1 MRYRGLFWP
10 ALLIFAGVVALLVN
24 TGLLSVDRL
33 YELVNLWPLIL
44 IVIGLELIV
53 RRTAHGTTANVAT
66 ALIVL
71 LAIAGAAAYVT
82 IVPNPA
88 ATNSHD
94 FSGRI
99 GELTKASVAIDAGAA
114 NITITGSDLGP
125 DLYRAHIEYS
135 GPTPEVTLT
144 ADGDLNIDQPNNNV
158 FGIEAQKFVL
168 NLQLSSG
175 VTWKIAEKSGAT
187 TDSLQ
192 LGSIHVASIS
202 LNGGASHDDLVLG
215 PPSGVVPVTINGGAL
230 TVGVHRPTGTKASV
244 DVSGGAVTL
253 NADGREMHAI
263 GKLSFSTG
271 DLGSDYYQ
279 VQVNGGACTV
289 TVDTAIPSG

>member
-1 MRYRGLFWP
+1 MRYRGLVWP

-114 NITITGSDLGP
+114 NITITGTDLGP
-125 DLYRAHIEYS
+125 GELSTFAPSNWCDLSR
-135 GPTPEVTLT
+135 
-144 ADGDLNIDQPNNNV
+144 
-158 FGIEAQKFVL
+158 
-168 NLQLSSG
+168 
-175 VTWKIAEKSGAT
+175 
-187 TDSLQ
+187 TDT
-192 LGSIHVASIS
+192 
-202 LNGGASHDDLVLG
+202 D
-215 PPSGVVPVTINGGAL
+215 
-230 TVGVHRPTGTKASV
+230 VG
-244 DVSGGAVTL
+244 
-253 NADGREMHAI
+253 
-263 GKLSFSTG
+263 
-271 DLGSDYYQ
+271 
-279 VQVNGGACTV
+279 
-289 TVDTAIPSG
+289 